1 MNKQH
6 CCGQSLTLVL
16 RPMQHDV
23 TAYQDVP
30 LHLRDSRGLPAT
42 PLDRLPLEYHKYITI
57 GEIIGWSVENVK
69 VYTCPTCH
77 ASLPSGVAHDAKDLA
92 EYLKESGIQT

>member
-1 MNKQH
+1 MSVQH

-77 ASLPSGVAHDAKDLA
+77 ASLPSGVTHDAKDLA